1 MRDEEA
7 DIAEFRR
14 KFSMQ
19 NWRNPTLDKEILDER
34 LIYLQEEFDELQAAI
49 ASDDLI
55 EVADA
60 LVDIVYIVKGTV
72 AALGMSDKWPAL
84 WATVHASN
92 MAKQL
97 ATSADMSKRGIV
109 GDVFKPEGWTEPDIA
124 GALHSQTS
132 VVHPS
137 ILAEAAD
144 IMDNRGQEAERQ
156 YGPMQEGMEKAALVA
171 SVLAGSNVSA
181 DVVLCAIIGMKLSRE
196 HYAHKRDNLL
206 DAVAYMS
213 ALNDRRDSNGI

>member
-1 MRDEEA
+1 MRNEER
-7 DIAEFRR
+7 DIAEFRT
-14 KFSMQ
+14 KFDMK
-19 NWRNPTLDKEILDER
+19 NWSRPTFDEEVLDER
-34 LIYLQEEFDELQAAI
+34 VVYLQEEFDELQAAI
-49 ASDDLI
+49 ASADLV

-60 LVDIVYIVKGTV
+60 LVAIVYIVKGTV
-72 AALGMSDKWPAL
+72 AALGMAERWPAL

-92 MAKQL
+92 MANQL

-109 GDVFKPEGWTEPDIA
+109 GDVFKPDGWTEPDIV
-124 GALHSQTS
+124 GALHSQPS

-144 IMDNRGQEAERQ
+144 IMDNRGQEADRQ
-156 YGPMQEGMEKAALVA
+156 YGPMQEGMDKAARVA
-171 SVLAGSNVSA
+171 SVLAGSHVSA

-213 ALNDRRDSNGI
+213 ALNERREANGV